1 MHFVPEAG
9 SYVYFRFDASQTIMV
24 ILNQSNEAE
33 ALDLARFDEV
43 LKGRRRLRNA
53 FNGEPML
60 DGEGALMVPGGAS
73 WILEVD

>member
-1 MHFVPEAG
+1 
-9 SYVYFRFDASQTIMV
+9 MV

>member
-1 MHFVPEAG
+1 MSAWNEMV
-9 SYVYFRFDASQTIMV
+9 FDAAADGHIR
-24 ILNQSNEAE
+24 E

-60 DGEGALMVPGGAS
+60 DGKGALMVPGGTS